1 MRRGFVLLSCERSHD
16 LMIVAAILYAI
27 ATTALGLYGVY
38 VLALVAQCLRYR
50 RAPGLPLPKAPV
62 MQDAHDL
69 PAITVQLPL
78 YNEPYVAGRIVD
90 AAAALDWP
98 RHLLHIQ
105 VLDDSTDDTTAIARA
120 RVEAYRRRGIDMALI
135 HRSTRAGYKA
145 GALANG
151 LTSARG
157 EYVAIFDADFV
168 PAPDFLKRLMPHFA
182 AGASI
187 GFVQAR
193 WEHLNYRRS
202 ALARALAIAV
212 DGHFVVEQFARS
224 RSGWPVIFNGSA
236 GIWRRLCIED
246 SGGWHDDTL
255 CEDMDLSFRAML
267 AGWRGVF
274 VPEVVAPQE
283 EPESIGAL
291 KLQHARWAK
300 GGAQCLRKH
309 AVSILRASS
318 WSPAQKAAGFAYF
331 AGYTAHLFMV
341 LVVLLWLPLAMH
353 APSLQQGPLAFF
365 GLSGLGLPM
374 AYVVAQWALHRHD
387 GSWLRRLSYLPLLLV
402 VGFGVAFS
410 NALAVLSGLMRRGG
424 EFHRTPKGAPDTTRL
439 ADSRP
444 RAELLAWLEMGMALY
459 AAAAGLALWITGHPT
474 TSAFVAIFALGF
486 GSVGIGSLIEIA
498 RVRGNAPARGAQRR
512 RRAAL

>member
-1 MRRGFVLLSCERSHD
+1 
-16 LMIVAAILYAI
+16 MIVASVLYTI
-27 ATTALGLYGVY
+27 AATALGLYGVY

-50 RAPGLPLPKAPV
+50 LAPGRRLPQAP
-62 MQDAHDL
+62 MPHAARDL

-78 YNEPYVAGRIVD
+78 YNEPNVAGRIID

-105 VLDDSTDDTTAIARA
+105 VLDDSTDDTTVIARA
-120 RVEAYRRRGIDMALI
+120 RVETHRRRGIDVMLI
-135 HRSTRAGYKA
+135 HRSSRDGYKA

-151 LTSARG
+151 LKSARG
-157 EYVAIFDADFV
+157 EYVAIFDADFA
-168 PAPDFLKRLMPHFA
+168 PAPDFLKRLMPHFT
-182 AGASI
+182 AGPSI

-193 WEHLNYRRS
+193 WEHLNYHRS
-202 ALARALAIAV
+202 ALARALSLAV
-212 DGHFVVEQFARS
+212 DAHFVVEQFARC

-236 GIWRRLCIED
+236 GIWRRLCIEA
-246 SGGWHDDTL
+246 SGGWHGDTL

-274 VPEVVAPQE
+274 VPEAVAPQE

-309 AVSILRASS
+309 AVSILRAPS
-318 WSPAQKAAGFAYF
+318 WSLAQKAAGLACL
-331 AGYTAHLFMV
+331 AGYTVHLFTV
-341 LVVLLWLPLAMH
+341 LVALLWLPLALAGPGLH
-353 APSLQQGPLAFF
+353 QGPLAVF
-365 GLSGLGLPM
+365 GLSGLGLPI
-374 AYVVAQWALHRHD
+374 AYVVAQWLVHRHD

-424 EFHRTPKGAPDTTRL
+424 EFHRTPKGAPDMTRF

-444 RAELLAWLEMGMALY
+444 RAELLAWLEIGLALY
-459 AAAAGLALWITGHPT
+459 TAAAGRAMWMADYPT
-474 TSAFVAIFALGF
+474 ASAFVAIFVLGF
-486 GSVGIGSLIEIA
+486 GSVGLGSLVEIA
-498 RVRGNAPARGAQRR
+498 RQSMAHSRVSIARR
-512 RRAAL
+512 